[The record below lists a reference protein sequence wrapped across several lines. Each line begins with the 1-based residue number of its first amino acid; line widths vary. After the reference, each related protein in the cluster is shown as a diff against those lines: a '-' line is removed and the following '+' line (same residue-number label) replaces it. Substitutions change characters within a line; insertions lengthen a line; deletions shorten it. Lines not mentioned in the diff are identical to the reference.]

1 MGNCA
6 ILLAGVCIIEVL
18 LLVFQRDYVIV
29 SFYYHSFSFITG
41 DPTWQKPV
49 TKKRY
54 AYFMNLKLKYLGV
67 AYYLNKND
75 SNRLKR

>member
-49 TKKRY
+49 KRY

-67 AYYLNKND
+67 AYYFNKKY
-75 SNRLKR
+75 SSRLKR

>member
-49 TKKRY
+49 TKKKVCIFYEFKVEVSRSGIL
-54 AYFMNLKLKYLGV
+54 F
-67 AYYLNKND
+67 
-75 SNRLKR
+75 